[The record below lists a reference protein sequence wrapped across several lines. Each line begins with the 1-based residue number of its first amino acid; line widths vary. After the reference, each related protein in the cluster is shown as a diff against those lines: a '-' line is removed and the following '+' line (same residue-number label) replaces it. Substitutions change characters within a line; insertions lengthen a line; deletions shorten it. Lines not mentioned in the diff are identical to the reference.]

1 MTEMQREILE
11 SLKKAMEELPEGKL
25 EFLRGYAEG
34 IVAQRMETKE
44 PMEKAG

>member
-1 MTEMQREILE
+1 MTEMQEKIME

-34 IVAQRMETKE
+34 IVAQRMAAPEK
-44 PMEKAG
+44 MEKAG

>member
-1 MTEMQREILE
+1 MTEMQEKILE

-34 IVAQRMETKE
+34 VVAQRMETKE
-44 PMEKAG
+44 MEKAG